1 MCSRAINAVG
11 KLHASALRRA
21 DPCEPAREVTSS
33 EFGVLTN
40 EQLSGL
46 CPAWLL
52 AANNRFYLH
61 GWVLYLLISDREAG
75 TAAEQQGRAAVRRAP
90 PVTPPGAPAG
100 PTRGAPHPREAE
112 ASCGPAEATDASGS
126 CATSAP
132 APVHP
137 AAGAACDASACA

>member
-1 MCSRAINAVG
+1 MAGESQWRN
-11 KLHASALRRA
+11 
-21 DPCEPAREVTSS
+21 
-33 EFGVLTN
+33 F
-40 EQLSGL
+40 
-46 CPAWLL
+46 PAWLL

-112 ASCGPAEATDASGS
+112 ASCGPAEATDAPGS
-126 CATSAP
+126 CATPVS
-132 APVHP
+132 APVHT